1 LGLELL
7 RRNGV
12 CPIRGGFVVRQM
24 RAATLTGF
32 IEVARHVGL
41 DPYELLRQFEIS
53 PNFLDD
59 PENRHA
65 AEPIVRLLEESA
77 QRSGCDAFGVLMA
90 ECRSFAQLGP
100 LCLLLERLPSVRSVV
115 NALGE
120 YRRHFN
126 DILDIAL
133 EEDGE
138 TSVITVE
145 LLPEFGLPQITDF
158 TLGRLYRNVS
168 GASGG
173 RWQPSSLHVTHEKP
187 SAAAIYR
194 RYFACDIEWDSS
206 FNGFACPRSSLD
218 LSNPLADETKAR
230 HASQLLDLVEL
241 GPEDAPVGDQAR
253 RAISLLLPGGRATM
267 DHVATNLGLS
277 ASALRRRL
285 DRENRMFANLL
296 NEVRRELAQRYL
308 ANSAHSITEISDLI
322 GYTSISSFTRW
333 FTGEFGMPPIS
344 WRSAQLSI
352 TAMNGRHQTA
362 H

>member
-1 LGLELL
+1 
-7 RRNGV
+7 
-12 CPIRGGFVVRQM
+12 M
-24 RAATLTGF
+24 RAATLTGY

-41 DPYELLRQFEIS
+41 DPYALLRRFGIS

-77 QRSGCDAFGVLMA
+77 QASGCAAFGVLMA

-100 LCLLLERLPSVRSVV
+100 LCLLLERLPTVRSVV
-115 NALGE
+115 RTLSD

-126 DILDIAL
+126 DVMNITL

-138 TSVITVE
+138 TSLITAE
-145 LLPEFGLPQITDF
+145 LLPEYALPQITDF
-158 TLGRLYRNVS
+158 TVARLHRNLA

-173 RWQPSSLHVTHEKP
+173 RWHPASLHLAHEKP
-187 SAAAIYR
+187 ADSAIYR
-194 RYFACDIEWDSS
+194 RYFACRIEWGSS
-206 FNGFACPRSSLD
+206 FNGFSCARSALD
-218 LSNPLADETKAR
+218 LPNPLADETKAR
-230 HASQLLDLVEL
+230 HASQLLKMIEL
-241 GPEDAPVGDQAR
+241 GPEEAPVGDQVR
-253 RAISLLLPGGRATM
+253 RAISLLLPSGRATM

-277 ASALRRRL
+277 PSALRRRL
-285 DRENRMFANLL
+285 DREHRHFADLL
-296 NEVRRELAQRYL
+296 GEVRRELAQRYL

-333 FTGEFGMPPIS
+333 FTSEFGMSPIS

-352 TAMNGRHQTA
+352 TAMNGRRADMH
-362 H
+362 